1 MQKFNKLSW
10 FAFLFAAFLNA
21 FNDLGHKI
29 MVQNILYQT
38 FDGSWQIFWTAVLNL
53 MILAPFVL
61 FAKSSGDFSDSM
73 QKPRIMQKL
82 AEKAV
87 FISIFLSICYFVGG
101 FWFAFFGTF
110 LLGIQ
115 AAYYSPAKFGFVAQI
130 SNHNQLNS
138 LNGQLQAVSIGAIMV
153 SILGYSA
160 LFEFFASG
168 NDTNEI
174 LKSIWPLSL
183 LIVLGFVA
191 EYFFLFKFVAQDT
204 VAQNNQKA
212 TFDKSKYF
220 QASLALAFIFGISQS
235 ILAVFP
241 AFAKEHFENPSVL
254 AVQATLAVSLVGIV
268 FGALGASKITK
279 NKIDLSIA
287 MMSALIFSL
296 GAIFLPFSA
305 TLAQASVCT
314 FLIGFGS
321 GLAIS
326 ILYSWLNF
334 FGELENQGKIMAYS
348 NYVQNISMILF
359 LVFTLIA
366 SLFEVS
372 AFLLLVIFGMFSI
385 LASIF
390 VIYKKLDI
398 FLYGLVC
405 AIFRIRYKITIK
417 NSENIAKIGPVILA
431 GNHISWI
438 DWAVLAI
445 ACERKL
451 IFLIDGDIYQNRFVN
466 WFLKLQRTIPVLPQ
480 SSTSS
485 VKLALKMLL
494 QNEVVVIFPE
504 GAISNN
510 CKLSQIK
517 KGTTLIAKIGN
528 LPINTFF
535 IKGLCGSVFA
545 RGETNDKKV
554 WFRREIQIEFAE
566 ATYIENERILEQ
578 KLLEMQNN
586 EK

>member
-1 MQKFNKLSW
+1 MQKFNKLGW

-29 MVQNILYQT
+29 MIQNILYQT
-38 FDGSWQIFWTAVLNL
+38 FDGSSQVFWTAVLNL
-53 MILAPFVL
+53 LILVPFVL

-73 QKPRIMQKL
+73 QKPKIMQNL
-82 AEKAV
+82 AKKAV
-87 FISIFLSICYFVGG
+87 FVSIFLSICYFFGG

-115 AAYYSPAKFGFVAQI
+115 AAFYSPAKFGFVAQV

-138 LNGQLQAVSIGAIMV
+138 SNGQLQAVSIGAIMIG
-153 SILGYSA
+153 ILGYSA
-160 LFEFFASG
+160 LFESFASG
-168 NDTNEI
+168 NDANEI
-174 LKSIWPLSL
+174 LKSLWPLSL
-183 LIVLGFVA
+183 LIITGFVA
-191 EYFFLFKFVAQDT
+191 EYFFLSKFV
-204 VAQNNQKA
+204 VQNA
-212 TFDKSKYF
+212 AVSAVSSTAFDKSKYY
-220 QASLALAFIFGISQS
+220 QASLALALIFGISQS

-254 AVQATLAVSLVGIV
+254 AVQATLAISLIGIV

-287 MMSALIFSL
+287 MMSAVIFSV

-305 TLAQASVCT
+305 NLNQASFCT

-334 FGELENQGKIMAYS
+334 FGEIENQGKIMAYS

-366 SLFEVS
+366 SLFEIS
-372 AFLLLVIFGMFSI
+372 AFLLLAIFGMFSI
-385 LASIF
+385 FATVF
-390 VIYKKLDI
+390 VIYKKLDV

-405 AIFRIRYKITIK
+405 AIFRIRYKITTK

-438 DWAVLAI
+438 DWAILAV

-451 IFLIDGDIYQNRFVN
+451 IFLIDGDIYQHKFLN

-485 VKLALKMLL
+485 VKLALKMLM

-504 GAISNN
+504 GAISSD

-528 LPINTFF
+528 FPINTFF

-545 RGETNDKKV
+545 RGGTNNKKV
-554 WFRREIQIEFAE
+554 WFRREIVIEFAE
-566 ATYIENERILEQ
+566 AAYIENERVLEQ